1 MAEVEVA
8 LGTKLFSREKKL
20 QKLLDSVPEDIIST
34 VYVAD
39 DGDEDNRPLFDNE
52 YPFDFVVLDLEYDA
66 GLGAGRKAIVDACD
80 QDYLLIVD
88 TDHEV
93 PDNVDAL
100 VDILNERPEYGGVSG
115 IVNEN
120 GDKSTLLHDFE
131 EHGDVLLRTISG
143 DKEEQTAAG
152 RNFIE
157 FDFLPNAAMF
167 RMECLED
174 YCWDPFYVIER
185 EHIDF
190 YVGHWR
196 ETDWKFAC
204 CFEVEFP
211 HHPGGSSFYLQ
222 NRESF
227 NKFIRSNDYFLEK
240 WGYSTILGV
249 KDWMG
254 MMSGDKPF
262 SPLPTPPLPVEWQ
275 AKASIFRREL
285 KRKYFEVTSL
295 LGDPQ

>member
-20 QKLLDSVPEDIIST
+20 QKLLDSVPESIIST

-39 DGDEDNRPLFDNE
+39 DGNEDDRPLFDKE
-52 YPFDFVVLDLEYDA
+52 YLFDLVVLNLEYDA

-80 QDYLLIVD
+80 EDYLLIVD

-93 PDNVDAL
+93 PENVDAL

-211 HHPGGSSFYLQ
+211 HHPGGSSSYLK
-222 NRESF
+222 NRSSIG
-227 NKFIRSNDYFLEK
+227 KYLRSNNYFLDK
-240 WGYSTILGV
+240 WGYSTVVSTKG
-249 KDWMG
+249 WME
-254 MMSGDKPF
+254 SICVDQPF
-262 SPLPTPPLPVEWQ
+262 YPLQIPLMPIEWQ
-275 AKASIFRREL
+275 AKASIARDLLRKMYFRTTMI
-285 KRKYFEVTSL
+285 VGGS
-295 LGDPQ
+295 